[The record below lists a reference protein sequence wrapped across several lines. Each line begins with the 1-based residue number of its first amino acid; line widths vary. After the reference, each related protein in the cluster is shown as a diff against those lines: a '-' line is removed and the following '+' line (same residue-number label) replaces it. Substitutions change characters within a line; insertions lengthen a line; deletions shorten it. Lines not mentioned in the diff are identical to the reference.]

1 MDGEKTSPFGQM
13 LGGLIQSN
21 LSSRPEKLRD
31 FNALRARVGIQ
42 VVDIEESITL
52 DFQAGRLAIANRLGR
67 DRTLTVRTDS
77 ETVLELSNLSIG
89 PLGLP
94 IYFDSVGRGVVSKL
108 LTGRLRIDGMLA
120 NPHTLNRLTRILSVR

>member
-1 MDGEKTSPFGQM
+1 M

-21 LSSRPEKLRD
+21 LASRPEKLRD

-52 DFQAGRLAIANRLGR
+52 DFQAGHLVVANGLGQ

-94 IYFDSVGRGVVSKL
+94 VYVDSVGRGVVSKL

-120 NPHTLNRLTRILSVR
+120 NPHALNRLTRILSVR